1 MKGKWYEFAK
11 TLDVVIEDRPEI
23 LPDVRRDFKREARL
37 FLVGAEMPL
46 ETSRL
51 GFGCNTFSGDIRSRA
66 LVADDPFIDP
76 GIVQGQEKEFYLDL
90 IKSKH
95 ELNEKMEISASAS
108 YSGLFSMSAKSKFVK
123 EQKLNRE
130 SVYLLVKVLVTN
142 SRSQLK
148 EYRPTGKFAEFLAA
162 KPIDWHTFISKY
174 GDQFIDQ
181 VVTGGEFYALY
192 EFHAESVEDRNAL
205 EVQLEGGGWGFKA
218 EGEFKKA
225 LDKIDTEVNIT
236 CRLYIRGGSKRLP
249 DIKED
254 KIIDAALDFPVDVN
268 PETGA
273 PVVYK
278 AVTKDYFVVDDF
290 PGFPGKVQEKLDR
303 SRDFCKRIKL
313 QLAYSEDLITTL
325 SGQDDLDPVTKKT
338 LEDNRERLA
347 ERLENIAQNPLT
359 IHDDPAPLLG
369 LIDAIRAEKIWRK
382 VPGPVL
388 ARIAVGSYQHI
399 WGITSDDQIWQW
411 NGIEKNWKTIQGRLC
426 DISVGADGTVCGV
439 SRKEGIFR
447 WNITQW
453 ADIGGQLRQISV
465 GSANHIWG
473 ISRDGQVFQLAGQK
487 WLNRTTKSLGQA
499 ASIAAGSDGT
509 VIVLKNGQP
518 FKWNAENESFEP
530 FTGNLA
536 QVVVGGSRQIWGVD
550 TAGQVVKW
558 DGESW
563 KPLPGMRKFT
573 LVSAGEDGTLWTVD
587 GVGNIYRL
595 DSTLLPTPV

>member
-11 TLDVVIEDRPEI
+11 TLDVVIDDQPEI
-23 LPDVRRDFKREARL
+23 LSDVQRDFQQEAKE
-37 FLVGAEMPL
+37 FLVRAEMPL
-46 ETSRL
+46 VTSRL
-51 GFGCNTFSGDIRSRA
+51 GFGCNTFSSDIRSRA
-66 LVADDPFIDP
+66 VVADDSFIDP

-148 EYRPTGKFAEFLAA
+148 EYRPAEKFAKFLAA
-162 KPIDWHTFISKY
+162 KPIDWHTFINKY

-205 EVQLEGGGWGFKA
+205 EVQLAGGGWGFKA

-278 AVTKDYFVVDDF
+278 AVTKDYFVVDDI
-290 PGFPGKVQEKLDR
+290 PGFPGEVQKKLDR
-303 SRDFCKRIKL
+303 SREFCKRIKL
-313 QLAYSEDLITTL
+313 QLAYSEDH
-325 SGQDDLDPVTKKT
+325 SGQIMRYLRGRRRNGLRSAPQGGYFSM
-338 LEDNRERLA
+338 EYHPMGRYCRA
-347 ERLENIAQNPLT
+347 AQADFGWKRQS
-359 IHDDPAPLLG
+359 HLG
-369 LIDAIRAEKIWRK
+369 
-382 VPGPVL
+382 
-388 ARIAVGSYQHI
+388 
-399 WGITSDDQIWQW
+399 
-411 NGIEKNWKTIQGRLC
+411 N
-426 DISVGADGTVCGV
+426 
-439 SRKEGIFR
+439 
-447 WNITQW
+447 
-453 ADIGGQLRQISV
+453 
-465 GSANHIWG
+465 
-473 ISRDGQVFQLAGQK
+473 
-487 WLNRTTKSLGQA
+487 
-499 ASIAAGSDGT
+499 
-509 VIVLKNGQP
+509 
-518 FKWNAENESFEP
+518 
-530 FTGNLA
+530 
-536 QVVVGGSRQIWGVD
+536 
-550 TAGQVVKW
+550 
-558 DGESW
+558 
-563 KPLPGMRKFT
+563 
-573 LVSAGEDGTLWTVD
+573 
-587 GVGNIYRL
+587 
-595 DSTLLPTPV
+595 